1 MLTKHREDRLQ
12 AMLCISNTTGLWA
25 RPPLCRARATREG
38 RTGGW
43 EISEGTISGAR
54 WTVQNPSI
62 GNPISLGLR
71 KKSPLDCPLLTRPQH
86 STLVIPEIEK
96 EGSAVALF
104 FSHRKKNKLFVHPTC
119 PPPPTWPQVCVSHLS
134 HRARDDLITLAPA

>member
-38 RTGGW
+38 RGGGW

-54 WTVQNPSI
+54 WTVHKTRKNPSI

-71 KKSPLDCPLLTRPQH
+71 KKKSTRLPSLDTTPTFHPSHSRNRERRQCRSSVLQSPQEEQ
-86 STLVIPEIEK
+86 VIRA
-96 EGSAVALF
+96 SYL
-104 FSHRKKNKLFVHPTC
+104 
-119 PPPPTWPQVCVSHLS
+119 PPPPPGRKYVCLTSATELEM
-134 HRARDDLITLAPA
+134 I